1 MLISGFKHA
10 TISIRGYFKFL
21 SLPIFRSPCE
31 RPRTYDKFYQRNPG
45 NFQPG
50 EQERDSAISVC
61 SSEECD
67 QVTIND
73 DIDNDDIA
81 DDDDALS
88 AHTGH
93 CKDLLHQGGRPEEA
107 ETTSKESE
115 RAESSKPDSDGERCE
130 TP

>member
-10 TISIRGYFKFL
+10 TISILHYFKFFN
-21 SLPIFRSPCE
+21 LPIFRSPCE

-73 DIDNDDIA
+73 DIDNGGNDDIGA
-81 DDDDALS
+81 DDDYYLS

-93 CKDLLHQGGRPEEA
+93 WSNRPND
-107 ETTSKESE
+107 KE
-115 RAESSKPDSDGERCE
+115 P
-130 TP
+130 

>member
-1 MLISGFKHA
+1 MKLTRFKHA

-21 SLPIFRSPCE
+21 VLPIFRSPCE

-73 DIDNDDIA
+73 DIDNGGNDDIG
-81 DDDDALS
+81 DDDDDYLS

-93 CKDLLHQGGRPEEA
+93 WSNHDKDPW
-107 ETTSKESE
+107 
-115 RAESSKPDSDGERCE
+115 
-130 TP
+130 

>member
-10 TISIRGYFKFL
+10 TISTRGYFKYL
-21 SLPIFRSPCE
+21 KLPIFRSPCE

-73 DIDNDDIA
+73 DIDNGGNDDIG
-81 DDDDALS
+81 DDDDDYLS

-93 CKDLLHQGGRPEEA
+93 WSNRPND
-107 ETTSKESE
+107 KE
-115 RAESSKPDSDGERCE
+115 P
-130 TP
+130 